1 MMSPYTCSNYLLIYK
16 FHIYLYFCSK
26 YVVYFRFYQDYLFSE
41 LGFYF
46 LFIAPLLEE
55 PLRFEIIWFHHI
67 PGRLI
72 SAPFCSLLSNAL
84 GRLEFYVVSIEKD
97 MSILKLLF
105 DLEVSVSNT
114 TLNYI

>member
-1 MMSPYTCSNYLLIYK
+1 MMSPYTCSNYFLIYK

-26 YVVYFRFYQDYLFSE
+26 YWCMS
-41 LGFYF
+41 GFIRTTFFPSLVFF